1 LLLDDVH
8 HLALVGDLLEFNARV
23 VATIVSGCGLEIYN
37 LLSSFDI
44 LLEYT
49 SLSLKLIIFGA
60 LFLDV
65 TLHLFE
71 LRGDV
76 VDSLLGV
83 IVKSL
88 DLVIETLLD
97 IFVLLDVL
105 LHNDFLSLLS
115 DSVELHIHSTLLEI
129 DDFKVLNLAL
139 SLMKLQLGLCVKDV
153 SHFGDLLSSL
163 LLNLHVFL
171 LNNVLLNE
179 DGVLVIGGYGQLR
192 DFDLSLL
199 KVDNNFKVELEF
211 LSTVLNFL
219 ALAINNVEFI
229 LKSVQV
235 STQVVEVV
243 LELIKSLVVDVTGLL
258 QLNTSFSLRHV
269 LLELSL
275 TDIGRAITVENVL
288 LFFFLNFDGSVN
300 SVFIQLGEGVNFD
313 NIAHFM
319 FTGFFRNLDTSL
331 RETFHYK
338 VNNFTDGKT
347 FSTGNGFDSL
357 LVTLD
362 GCVTADVLL
371 LLGGVVLTVQKVS
384 LFLF

>member
-1 LLLDDVH
+1 
-8 HLALVGDLLEFNARV
+8 
-23 VATIVSGCGLEIYN
+23 
-37 LLSSFDI
+37 
-44 LLEYT
+44 
-49 SLSLKLIIFGA
+49 
-60 LFLDV
+60 
-65 TLHLFE
+65 
-71 LRGDV
+71 
-76 VDSLLGV
+76 
-83 IVKSL
+83 
-88 DLVIETLLD
+88 
-97 IFVLLDVL
+97 
-105 LHNDFLSLLS
+105 
-115 DSVELHIHSTLLEI
+115 
-129 DDFKVLNLAL
+129 
-139 SLMKLQLGLCVKDV
+139 
-153 SHFGDLLSSL
+153 
-163 LLNLHVFL
+163 L

-300 SVFIQLGEGVNFD
+300 SVFIQLGEGVNFN
-313 NIAHFM
+313 NISHFV
-319 FTGFFRNLDTSL
+319 FTGFFRNLDTSF

-338 VNNFTDGKT
+338 VNNFTDCKT